1 MAHQADEGLP
11 EALGESLDRRPAVAG
26 LAVLEAD
33 LERAF
38 RDEGDD
44 LERVGAAVAAGSAR
58 VRRAP
63 SRIGS
68 APTTGHDGV
77 ELSEIVEEQSG
88 GRLRRETRRDVG

>member
-11 EALGESLDRRPAVAG
+11 EALGQSLDRRPAVAG

-33 LERAF
+33 FERAF

-44 LERVGAAVAAGSAR
+44 FERMGAAAAGG
-58 VRRAP
+58 VP
-63 SRIGS
+63 GS
-68 APTTGHDGV
+68 AGLRRESEARRRPDDGV
-77 ELSEIVEEQSG
+77 ELSQIVEEQSG